1 MFSAFRSDT
10 ARIAAFAREKMA
22 PMKNLQ
28 GKVAVVTGA
37 ASGIGRELALA
48 CAAEGARLAIA
59 DVDEKGLAETARLLP
74 AGCES
79 LQARCDV
86 SKAADL
92 ESLAQRTYERF
103 GAANVVFNN
112 AGVAVAGPVWSAPL
126 DEWKWVLDVNLMG
139 VVHGIRAFVP
149 RMLEAKT
156 EGPRRQHGVRRGP
169 ALGSRQRRLLREQ
182 ARGRLVV
189 GVPAPRPALGGLRDR
204 RLGAVPRVGRRPAS
218 RIPSATGRPSS
229 PRAIRSRHRTRKTC
243 ARPWRRG
250 KLSAGEVARITVDA
264 VKANRFYVLPHQRI
278 KASIESRMRDILDE
292 REPVDVSRPR

>member
-1 MFSAFRSDT
+1 MRS
-10 ARIAAFAREKMA
+10 
-22 PMKNLQ
+22 MKDLK

-74 AGCES
+74 PGCES
-79 LQARCDV
+79 IQVRCDV
-86 SKAADL
+86 SKALDL
-92 ESLAQRTYERF
+92 EALAQRTYERF

-139 VVHGIRAFVP
+139 VVHGIHAFVP
-149 RMLEAKT
+149 RMLAAKT
-156 EGPRRQHGVRRGP
+156 EGHVVNTASVAGLLSVPGSGVYCASKHAVVSLSECLHHDLRMAGSNIGVSVLCP
-169 ALGSRQRRLLREQ
+169 AWVATGIADSERN
-182 ARGRLVV
+182 
-189 GVPAPRPALGGLRDR
+189 RPAALAERNPLAGPYEENVRK
-204 RLGAVPRVGRRPAS
+204 AVAS
-218 RIPSATGRPSS
+218 
-229 PRAIRSRHRTRKTC
+229 
-243 ARPWRRG
+243 G
-250 KLSAGEVARITVDA
+250 KLSAAQVARITVDA

-278 KASIESRMRDILDE
+278 KASIEQRMRDILDE

>member
-1 MFSAFRSDT
+1 
-10 ARIAAFAREKMA
+10 
-22 PMKNLQ
+22 MKSLQ

-59 DVDEKGLAETARLLP
+59 DVDERGLAETARLLP

-79 LQARCDV
+79 IQARCDV
-86 SKAADL
+86 SQARDL
-92 ESLAQRTYERF
+92 ESLAERTWERF
-103 GAANVVFNN
+103 GAAHVIFNN

-156 EGPRRQHGVRRGP
+156 EGHVVNTASVAGLLSVPGSGVYCASKHAVVSLSECLHHDLRMARSAIGVSVLCP
-169 ALGSRQRRLLREQ
+169 AWVSTGIADSERN
-182 ARGRLVV
+182 
-189 GVPAPRPALGGLRDR
+189 RPAELSARNPLAAPYEENVRK
-204 RLGAVPRVGRRPAS
+204 AVAS
-218 RIPSATGRPSS
+218 
-229 PRAIRSRHRTRKTC
+229 
-243 ARPWRRG
+243 G
-250 KLSAGEVARITVDA
+250 KLTAAEVARITVDA
-264 VKANRFYVLPHQRI
+264 VKSNRFYVLPHQKI